1 MKKNCMNILFLI
13 GFVYSSLFA
22 QIEIASFKNF
32 LKENSTDIKDVIPV
46 VNTKNNDLAI
56 LIADAKNVYA
66 YKFNDEFKLTGQLS
80 SETKKRKYKILLG
93 SSIYGNE
100 YKIFLTN
107 KSNTQFASVSFS
119 FNDKKNTIKEFL
131 LPSGQTF
138 IQTVSLKNKFY
149 IISGNKMD
157 GSIYLNYLN
166 EDGNLQY
173 IPLDI
178 AELKLLN
185 KKNKKVRVVDLLLPF
200 NYSPIKKFEENTPNS
215 IESVS
220 ETAKMY
226 LKDDNLIISFDN
238 NENTT
243 QLFTVNLTNYKVSTV
258 TFNKPLSNVKSG
270 RKKTNS
276 FIFDDKIA
284 VVAATK
290 NILSMYILDYSTGNF
305 IKEYAVNQD
314 EEILFKNT
322 PIIQKGGFYNGY
334 RELEKTKKFLRKITA
349 GKIGVSV
356 IKNKNTYLLTLG
368 GYVEQRTAAPMMM
381 GGFGG
386 IGGAIASVGS
396 VNVNLFFNPT
406 MFAYNS
412 FTNTKSTQI
421 ECLFDTNFE
430 HIKDAEVPKNIF
442 DKIKSTPKKSDIGYT
457 IFKYKDFYIRSDYTP
472 SDKTYHLRKFTR

>member
-1 MKKNCMNILFLI
+1 
-13 GFVYSSLFA
+13 
-22 QIEIASFKNF
+22 
-32 LKENSTDIKDVIPV
+32 
-46 VNTKNNDLAI
+46 
-56 LIADAKNVYA
+56 
-66 YKFNDEFKLTGQLS
+66 
-80 SETKKRKYKILLG
+80 
-93 SSIYGNE
+93 
-100 YKIFLTN
+100 
-107 KSNTQFASVSFS
+107 
-119 FNDKKNTIKEFL
+119 
-131 LPSGQTF
+131 
-138 IQTVSLKNKFY
+138 
-149 IISGNKMD
+149 
-157 GSIYLNYLN
+157 
-166 EDGNLQY
+166 
-173 IPLDI
+173 
-178 AELKLLN
+178 
-185 KKNKKVRVVDLLLPF
+185 
-200 NYSPIKKFEENTPNS
+200 
-215 IESVS
+215 
-220 ETAKMY
+220 
-226 LKDDNLIISFDN
+226 
-238 NENTT
+238 
-243 QLFTVNLTNYKVSTV
+243 
-258 TFNKPLSNVKSG
+258 
-270 RKKTNS
+270 
-276 FIFDDKIA
+276 
-284 VVAATK
+284 
-290 NILSMYILDYSTGNF
+290 MYILDYSTGNF

-421 ECLFDTNFE
+421 ECLFDTNFD

-472 SDKTYHLRKFTR
+472 NNKTYHLRKFTR